1 MPNIKSA
8 EKRLRQ
14 SLKRRDRNRKA
25 KAAMRTSVKKAEKA
39 TSAGKPEDA
48 KAAVAAACKVLDTTA
63 RKGIIHKN
71 MASRKKS
78 RLMKKLN
85 PAKK

>member
-8 EKRLRQ
+8 KKRLRQ

-25 KAAMRTSVKKAEKA
+25 KAAMRTTVKKAEA
-39 TSAGKPEDA
+39 AAAGKPEDA
-48 KAAVAAACKVLDTTA
+48 KTAVAAACKVLDTTA

-85 PAKK
+85 PVKK